1 MPVPTVAA
9 RWFPRVRRTL
19 MIVAVATFLLAS
31 AFQSPAP
38 AEAANCQF
46 SLGFATLHRLIPTI
60 VGNCLTDEIHTPT
73 NGDGLQ
79 MTTDGLLVWRKADN
93 FTAFTNGVQ
102 TWVNGPFGLQT
113 RSNNARFPWEP
124 DVAPSNV
131 DPGLSAAYRI
141 AASSQFG
148 SLIANVVAERIPVRL
163 ADLPANV
170 FGAFSIDPRTG
181 QTRID
186 VSSSLAGADPN
197 DAASVL
203 IHEAT
208 HAFDFTHQPNFATSQ
223 GCIQTELRAR
233 SNELAFWRDQFGPS
247 GKQPA
252 LNQIEKAQN
261 AELAL
266 AQTDLRALLAATFN
280 TYRSECGL

>member
-1 MPVPTVAA
+1 MAA
-9 RWFPRVRRTL
+9 HWLASARRTL
-19 MIVAVATFLLAS
+19 TLVAVVTFLLAS
-31 AFQSPAP
+31 ALQSPAP
-38 AEAANCQF
+38 AEAAGCQF
-46 SLGFATLHRLIPTI
+46 TLGFATLHRLIPMI
-60 VGNCLTDEIHTPT
+60 VGNCLTDEIHNPT

-93 FTAFTNGVQ
+93 FTAFTNGIQ
-102 TWVNGPFGLQT
+102 TWVNGPFGLQV
-113 RSNNARFPWEP
+113 RSNNARFPWES
-124 DVAPSNV
+124 DIAPSNV
-131 DPGLSAAYRI
+131 DPSLSAAYRI
-141 AASSQFG
+141 AANSQFG
-148 SLIANVVAERIPVRL
+148 NLIANVVAERIPVRL
-163 ADLPANV
+163 VNLPANV

-186 VSSSLAGADPN
+186 VSSSLASADPN

-208 HAFDFTHQPNFATSQ
+208 HAFDFTHQPNFASSQ

-233 SNELAFWRDQFGPS
+233 SNELSFWRDQFGPN
-247 GKQPA
+247 GKQPT
-252 LNQIEKAQN
+252 LNQFEKAVN